1 MRYFELLPIID
12 INNQQFRNLFKKVFI
27 ENMEEN
33 QLIDTKINEYDTL
46 TALSYN
52 LYGSTDYWWVI
63 ACLNNI
69 QDINFSIPLTSTQ
82 INDIAQEN
90 STNYTFDNS
99 IVISGNFA
107 LSGAQNIDG
116 IFYKTVVFDNDS
128 ESDFYPHV
136 TPYIQDDNNYE
147 SFEYLGEYSCFKSSN
162 NSFTFMMLIGMLP
175 PDESSTEEYREIYN
189 KVLNITFSYVVFSK
203 PEKTSF
209 VDNNNF
215 AKIYEILL
223 KDNDKKR
230 NIKLIKPADLP
241 KFIDMFMKALNGEK
255 KISAN
260 KRIYSSEV
268 NGLAKYD
275 EIYIPESGVFIE
287 NNEYQFR
294 ATRRNVEIMP
304 LMENFDTDNQ
314 LHLSSS
320 VSDINQIG
328 NVGALGI
335 DYLNNIPTAYHTGIA
350 PSPFN
355 YLVLNPFHLKY
366 SKNGEVIKCGIG
378 SFAGNGNKL
387 MLSFDSDK
395 VTSKEDVTAII
406 TPIVDSNI
414 EVYANNGNIGV
425 EPVDRRTMFVINT
438 GDSGGRFFWALVTNN
453 VSKFL
458 YNLPGAGS
466 AINLPVGDFNPNIY
480 STLSPFISVM
490 LTEDSSYKLS
500 RLNGIGRIG
509 FQIVSQ
515 KNSFNAFNTGE
526 SVMPFIYKVLSG
538 YQAQTFNCD
547 SNGFDVEIS
556 DYPRILSELNVNA
569 FIMAQPV
576 SQSDLH
582 LYGNYAVKIIDKNN
596 IRIYSENYGRYRCH
610 IIGDWLIE
618 GEGTFNGNGNSYRI
632 TLPDFEEIEYPEN
645 IMINIMPLME
655 YDLVP
660 NVGNFCY
667 IVRDLH
673 TVDVYNTGS
682 ANIKFKW
689 CLLKKD

>member
-1 MRYFELLPIID
+1 MRYFELLPIVD

-33 QLIDTKINEYDTL
+33 QLIDTRINEYDTL
-46 TALSYN
+46 TAISYN

-69 QDINFSIPLTSTQ
+69 QDINFSIPLTSAQ

-99 IVISGNFA
+99 IIISGNFA
-107 LSGAQNIDG
+107 LSGAQNNDG

-128 ESDFYPHV
+128 EVDFYPHV

-175 PDESSTEEYREIYN
+175 PDESSTEEYIEIYN
-189 KVLNITFSYVVFSK
+189 KVLNITFSYVVFAK
-203 PEKTSF
+203 PGKSSF
-209 VDNNNF
+209 VDNSNF

-241 KFIDMFMKALNGEK
+241 KFLDMFIEALNGER
-255 KISAN
+255 IVTN
-260 KRIYSSEV
+260 KRKYTAEV

-275 EIYIPESGVFIE
+275 EIYIPDSGVFIE
-287 NNEYQFR
+287 NNEYQFK
-294 ATRRNVEIMP
+294 ATRRNVEITP
-304 LMENFDTDNQ
+304 LLENYDTDNQ

-320 VSDINQIG
+320 VSDTNEIG

-355 YLVLNPFHLKY
+355 YLVLNPSHIKY

-387 MLSFDSDK
+387 MISFESDK
-395 VTSKEDVTAII
+395 VSSKEDVTAII

-414 EVYANNGNIGV
+414 EVYANNGNFGI
-425 EPVDRRTMFVINT
+425 EPVDKKSLYVLNT
-438 GDSGGRFFWALVTNN
+438 GDSGGRFFWTLVTNN
-453 VSKFL
+453 ISNLL
-458 YNLPGAGS
+458 YNLPAKDS
-466 AINLPVGDFNPNIY
+466 VMNVEVGDFNPNIY
-480 STLSPFISVM
+480 STLSPFVAVM
-490 LTEDSSYKLS
+490 MTEDSSYKLS
-500 RLNGIGRIG
+500 RLSGIGKVG
-509 FQIVSQ
+509 FQTVNQ
-515 KNSFNAFNTGE
+515 KNSFNIYNSGE
-526 SVMPFIYKVLSG
+526 SVMPFVYKTLSG
-538 YQAQTFNCD
+538 FQAQTFNCD
-547 SNGFDVEIS
+547 SNGFDIEIS
-556 DYPRILSELNVNA
+556 DYPRILSEANVNA
-569 FIMAQPV
+569 YILPQPI
-576 SQSDLH
+576 SPSDLSN
-582 LYGNYAVKIIDKNN
+582 YGNFAVKIIDKNN
-596 IRIYSENYGRYRCH
+596 IKIVSENYGRYRCH
-610 IIGDWLIE
+610 IIGEWLIE
-618 GEGTFNGNGNSYRI
+618 GEGTFAGEGNYYRI
-632 TLPDFEEIEYPEN
+632 TLPTFDEIEYPEN
-645 IMINIMPLME
+645 IRINIMPLME
-655 YDLVP
+655 YDNVP

-673 TVDVYNTGS
+673 TVDVFNTGS